1 MNTKWMILVLLVL
14 TLSGC
19 AWGQG
24 FLHGI
29 ADPTGV
35 EGTEAGQ
42 QVGQSVGTVLETAVP
57 FMPSPWREL
66 VTGALGVVA
75 GFFGH
80 AAREKKKEEEK

>member
-1 MNTKWMILVLLVL
+1 MSKKWMIFALLVL

-19 AWGQG
+19 AWSQG

-29 ADPTGV
+29 ADPIGV
-35 EGTEAGQ
+35 EGTETGQ
-42 QVGQSVGTVLETAVP
+42 QVGQAVGTVLETAVP